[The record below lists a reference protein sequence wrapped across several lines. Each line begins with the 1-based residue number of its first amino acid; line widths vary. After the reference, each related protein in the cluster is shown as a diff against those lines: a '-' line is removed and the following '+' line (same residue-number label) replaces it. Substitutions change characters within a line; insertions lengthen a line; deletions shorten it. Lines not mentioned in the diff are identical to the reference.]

1 MNQVVQFLL
10 KSKVFYV
17 ATIEDDQPRVRP
29 FSAIME
35 WDGKTYICT
44 SNKKAVFKQ
53 MAANPKVEISA
64 MAGDKWIRFWGK
76 VVVDP
81 RREARAAMIEAHP
94 MLANMYKVDDGEFEV
109 LYFTDAKAMVYTFTS
124 APEELTL

>member
-1 MNQVVQFLL
+1 MNKIAQFLL
-10 KSKVFYV
+10 ESKVFYL
-17 ATIEDDQPRVRP
+17 ATADNDQPRVRP
-29 FSAIME
+29 FAAVAE

-53 MAANPKVEISA
+53 MMENPKIEISA
-64 MAGDKWIRFWGK
+64 MSGEKWLRFWGK

-81 RREARAAMIEAHP
+81 RMEARAAMIEANP

-109 LYFTDAKAMVYTFTS
+109 LYFTEAKALVYSFTG